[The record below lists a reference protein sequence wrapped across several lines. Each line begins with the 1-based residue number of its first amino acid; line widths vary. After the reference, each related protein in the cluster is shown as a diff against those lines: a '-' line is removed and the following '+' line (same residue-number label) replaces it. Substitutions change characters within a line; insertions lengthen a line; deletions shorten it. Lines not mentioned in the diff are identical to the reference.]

1 LKLTKRPDVPHRRH
15 HPMRAALQLNLGV
28 RLPTASLPGAR
39 LRGQIPPMRLSV
51 ELTPALEA
59 QLAAVAARL
68 NVSAEELAA
77 AALRDL
83 LAQREADFEG
93 AAGRV
98 LEKNRELYRRLA

>member
-1 LKLTKRPDVPHRRH
+1 
-15 HPMRAALQLNLGV
+15 
-28 RLPTASLPGAR
+28 
-39 LRGQIPPMRLSV
+39 MRLSV

-68 NVSAEELAA
+68 NVSAEDLAA

-83 LAQREADFEG
+83 LAQREADFQ
-93 AAGRV
+93 AVAGRV